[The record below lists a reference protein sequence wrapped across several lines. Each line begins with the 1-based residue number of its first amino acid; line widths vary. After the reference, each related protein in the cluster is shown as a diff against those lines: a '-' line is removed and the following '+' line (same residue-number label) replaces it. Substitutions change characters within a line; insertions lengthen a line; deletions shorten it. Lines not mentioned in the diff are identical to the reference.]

1 MLIITHNTVCLGNF
15 LHPKYKGSM
24 LNVGGDNTTFETTK
38 GNLVNNHQSH
48 IDYLASQELISTPQ
62 AASNLHDAF
71 NESEFDLLDQMT
83 QITQTQPSR
92 PSVRKSPIQLEV
104 EKYLDLTPRA
114 ATVDVDIL
122 KWWRVSL
129 GVYTN
134 IYDMTSYILIIL

>member
-1 MLIITHNTVCLGNF
+1 
-15 LHPKYKGSM
+15 
-24 LNVGGDNTTFETTK
+24 
-38 GNLVNNHQSH
+38 
-48 IDYLASQELISTPQ
+48 
-62 AASNLHDAF
+62 
-71 NESEFDLLDQMT
+71 MT